1 MIKHVVMWK
10 VSDANGSKAENIEK
24 IRAALESMR
33 DRVKALESL
42 YVGVNF
48 STRPVAFDVVLI
60 TEHLSKE
67 ALESYQNDP
76 YHKEVAGIINQVREV
91 TAVVDSVIP

>member
-10 VSDANGSKAENIEK
+10 VSETNGSKAENIEK
-24 IRAALESMR
+24 IRTALESMR
-33 DRVKALESL
+33 GKVKAFESL

-60 TEHLSKE
+60 TEHSGE
-67 ALESYQNDP
+67 EELEKYQNDP
-76 YHKEVAGIINQVREV
+76 HHKEVANLINQLREV
-91 TAVVDSVIP
+91 TAVVDSFF